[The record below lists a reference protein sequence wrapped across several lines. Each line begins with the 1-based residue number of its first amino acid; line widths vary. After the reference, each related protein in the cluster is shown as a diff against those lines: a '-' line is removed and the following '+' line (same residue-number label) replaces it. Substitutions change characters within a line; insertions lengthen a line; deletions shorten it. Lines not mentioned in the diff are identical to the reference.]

1 MSDDKNQ
8 TDNRDRSQVAGDEE
22 YEVGYVASKFGISTV
37 QVRELIAEFG
47 NNRDVIEREA
57 AKLKQGDDRPAA

>member
-22 YEVGYVASKFGISTV
+22 YEVGYVASKFGLSTV

-47 NNRDVIEREA
+47 NDRDVIEREA